1 MPRATLITCSFQGDL
16 DVCRLLCESID
27 LHAATDFE
35 HRLYVPKR
43 DLALF
48 ADLARPWRRIETQE
62 SLLPRWLV
70 KAPLP
75 SPKWRARLRLPRRN
89 VYLSPYHGVVRGWIA
104 QQIMKIAATLRAP
117 SEIVAHI
124 DSDAALVQP
133 LRLEHLIENGKARLY
148 AGPVVEK
155 RATHALWAEAGARLI
170 GLPPGDYYRA
180 DYIDSV
186 VVWRQSVVEAMTARI
201 AQTTGRSWT
210 RALAATPH
218 FSEYMLYGLFAEHG
232 AGLEA
237 AGLARETR
245 SLCLTRWSGALDDAN
260 ALAEFLG
267 KGRAD
272 QILCCVQ
279 STIAISIE
287 ARRRI
292 YEAAGE
298 AIAAKQAGAERR
310 VA

>member
-1 MPRATLITCSFQGDL
+1 MPTATLITCSFQGDL

-27 LHAATDFE
+27 RHAGPDFE
-35 HRLYVPKR
+35 HRLYVPRR

-48 ADLARPWRRIETQE
+48 ADLAGPRRRIETQE
-62 SLLPRWLV
+62 SLLPRWLL

-75 SPKWRARLRLPRRN
+75 GPQWRARLRLPRRN
-89 VYLSPYHGVVRGWIA
+89 VYLSPWHGIVRGWIA
-104 QQIMKIAATLRAP
+104 QQVMKISATLRAP
-117 SEIVAHI
+117 CEIVAHI

-133 LRLEHLIENGKARLY
+133 LRIEHLIENGKARFY

-155 RATHALWAEAGARLI
+155 LQTHALWAEAGARLI

-201 AQTTGRSWT
+201 AEVTGRSWT

-237 AGLARETR
+237 AGLAGDAR
-245 SLCLTRWSGALDDAN
+245 SLCLTRWSGALDDA
-260 ALAEFLG
+260 AAEADFLARA
-267 KGRAD
+267 RAD

-279 STIAISIE
+279 STIAISLE

-298 AIAAKQAGAERR
+298 AIAAKKTGAERR

>member
-1 MPRATLITCSFQGDL
+1 MPRATLITCSFHGDL
-16 DVCRLLCESID
+16 DLCRLLCESID
-27 LHAATDFE
+27 RHTGEDFE

-43 DLALF
+43 DRALF
-48 ADLARPWRRIETQE
+48 ADLATPRRRIETQE
-62 SLLPRWLV
+62 SLLPRWLI

-75 SPKWRARLRLPRRN
+75 GPTWRARLRLPRRN
-89 VYLSPYHGVVRGWIA
+89 VYLSPFHGVVRGWIA
-104 QQIMKIAATLRAP
+104 QQMMKIAATLQAP

-148 AGPVVEK
+148 AGPVVQGLE
-155 RATHALWAEAGARLI
+155 THALWAKAGADLL
-170 GLPPGDYYRA
+170 GLPPGDYNRA

-201 AQTTGRSWT
+201 ADVTGRSWR

-232 AGLEA
+232 AGLAA
-237 AGLARETR
+237 AGLSKDAR
-245 SLCLTRWSGALDDAN
+245 SLCLTRWAGALDEPGAQ
-260 ALAEFLG
+260 AAFLCTA
-267 KGRAD
+267 RAD

-279 STIAISIE
+279 STIPTPLDSRI
-287 ARRRI
+287 RI
-292 YEAAGE
+292 YQAAEE
-298 AIAAKQAGAERR
+298 AIAAGRAAAEQR